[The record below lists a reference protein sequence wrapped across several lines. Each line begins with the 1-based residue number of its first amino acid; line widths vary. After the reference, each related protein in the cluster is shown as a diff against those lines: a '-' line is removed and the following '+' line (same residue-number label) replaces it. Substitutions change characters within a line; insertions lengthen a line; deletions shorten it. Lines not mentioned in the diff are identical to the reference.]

1 MGILKSKWLW
11 AAVVLILVGGVGY
24 FLYLPDKPE
33 VSVYEEV
40 KLELKEITLE
50 VEATG
55 TVQPENRLEIK
66 LPVAGRIEEVM
77 VSEGAK
83 VKKGSVLAWMSS
95 SERAALLDSAAS
107 LGPEEVARWKEL
119 YKATPILSP
128 IPGTIILRKAEPGQS
143 FTLQDAIMVL
153 ADRLVIKATIDETDL
168 AQVSKG
174 QVARITLDAYAKEP
188 IGGVVTAIAY
198 EAAKVNNVTTYQVS
212 IAPET
217 TPSFM
222 RSGMTASVSF
232 IGETKTNVSTLPTE
246 AIRFK
251 DGRKLVLAGDKK
263 KPIEKEITTGVT
275 NGKYTEVLSGLEKE
289 ETVFI
294 ENLNLDSKTGGS
306 NPFMPSRIG
315 GRRPNR

>member
-11 AAVVLILVGGVGY
+11 LVLLVVLAGAVGLFVY
-24 FLYLPDKPE
+24 KPATTE
-33 VSVYEEV
+33 TPAYGEI
-40 KLELKEITLE
+40 KLELRDIVLE

-77 VSEGAK
+77 VSEGTK

-107 LGPEEVARWKEL
+107 LGAEEVARWKEL

-174 QVARITLDAYAKEP
+174 QKARITLDAYSKEP
-188 IGGVVTAIAY
+188 LGGVVTAIAY

-212 IAPET
+212 IAPDS
-217 TPSFM
+217 TPTFM

-232 IGETKTNVSTLPTE
+232 IGETKTNISTLPTE

-251 DGRKLVLAGDKK
+251 EGKKLVLVGDKK
-263 KPIEKEITTGVT
+263 KPLETEITTGVT
-275 NGKYTEVLSGLEKE
+275 NGKYTEVLSGIEKD
-289 ETVFI
+289 ETVYI
-294 ENLNLDSKTGGS
+294 ENLNLEQASGGS
-306 NPFMPSRIG
+306 NPFLPSRFG
-315 GRRPNR
+315 GRKPKK

>member
-1 MGILKSKWLW
+1 MLKMKSKMFWIPLVL
-11 AAVVLILVGGVGY
+11 VVLAGLVWVY
-24 FLYLPDKPE
+24 FLPSKQASPAYRE
-33 VSVYEEV
+33 VQ
-40 KLELKEITLE
+40 LELKDITLE

-77 VSEGAK
+77 VSEGTK

-107 LGPEEVARWKEL
+107 LGPEEVKRWKDL

-128 IPGTIILRKAEPGQS
+128 IAGTIILRKAEPGQS
-143 FTLQDAIMVL
+143 FTLQDAIMVI

-168 AQVSKG
+168 AQVSKD

-212 IAPET
+212 IAPDS
-217 TPSFM
+217 TPNFM
-222 RSGMTASVSF
+222 RSGMTASISF
-232 IGETKTNVSTLPTE
+232 VGETKTQVSTLPTE

-251 DGRKLVLAGDKK
+251 DGKKLVLAGDIK
-263 KPIEKEITTGVT
+263 KPVEKEITTGVT
-275 NGKYTEVLSGLEKE
+275 NGKSTEILSGISPGEGVYLESLD
-289 ETVFI
+289 
-294 ENLNLDSKTGGS
+294 LNSKSEGS
-306 NPFMPSRIG
+306 NPFMPSRFG
-315 GRRPNR
+315 GKKPKK

>member
-1 MGILKSKWLW
+1 MSKLKSKMFWVPLLIFVLGGAFW
-11 AAVVLILVGGVGY
+11 AY
-24 FLYLPDKPE
+24 FIPGKPAGPA
-33 VSVYEEV
+33 YIEV
-40 KLELKEITLE
+40 KLERKDITLE

-77 VSEGAK
+77 VSEGTK

-107 LGPEEVARWKEL
+107 LGPEEVKRWKDL

-128 IPGTIILRKAEPGQS
+128 IAGTIILRKAEPGQS
-143 FTLQDAIMVL
+143 FTLQDAIMVI

-168 AQVSKG
+168 AQVSKN
-174 QVARITLDAYAKEP
+174 QVARITLDAYAKDP

-212 IAPET
+212 IAPDS
-217 TPSFM
+217 TPNFM
-222 RSGMTASVSF
+222 RSGMTASVAF
-232 IGETKTNVSTLPTE
+232 VGETKTNISTLPTE

-251 DGRKLVLAGDKK
+251 EGKKWVLAGDIK
-263 KPIEKEITTGVT
+263 KPQEKEITTGVT
-275 NGKYTEVLSGLEKE
+275 NGKFTEVLSGLSPGEGVYLE
-289 ETVFI
+289 SLE
-294 ENLNLDSKTGGS
+294 LNAKAEGS
-306 NPFMPSRIG
+306 NPFMPSRFG
-315 GRRPNR
+315 GKKPKK